1 MRVAVV
7 NLTAGGMS
15 GGYPKYLANIIPR
28 LSRHP
33 DIEAVLCATP
43 ASINLDIKSED
54 PAKVEFIACRPWRL
68 SRIDAELETRIRAF
82 RPDVVYVPVERP
94 FSFEKKPVVI
104 MLQNM
109 EPFICPTRG
118 NPPLQKIKG
127 MLRLRY
133 ARKAVARADRIIA
146 LSNFVRK
153 HLITRYDIPES
164 RIGLV
169 YHGVDMS
176 RDAPSERPAAI
187 PAGWEGSFIFT
198 AGSIRPARGLEDLL
212 GALENLRSRGA
223 GVPPVVIAGEAEPAM
238 ERYRAK
244 LVRRLE
250 KQGLSSKVV
259 WAGRLRAREMAW
271 CYRNCLAFVMTS
283 RVESFGQTAVE
294 ALSHGCACI
303 AATNPCLPEIF
314 RDAALYYLPGHAP
327 ALAGVVRFLVETAT
341 DRDRQTL
348 AGKARR
354 RAADFSWDICA
365 ERTVAELRKALEG
378 SQPGRTT

>member
-1 MRVAVV
+1 MRVAIV

-33 DIEAVLCATP
+33 GIEAVLCATP
-43 ASINLDIKSED
+43 ASINLNMESENL
-54 PAKVEFIACRPWRL
+54 ANVEFIACRPWRIL
-68 SRIDAELETRIRAF
+68 IRDAELEMRIRAF

-94 FSFEKKPVVI
+94 FTFEQKPVVT

-133 ARKAVARADRIIA
+133 ARKAIARADRVIA
-146 LSNFVRK
+146 LSNFVK
-153 HLITRYDIPES
+153 EHLIIRYGIPES
-164 RIGLV
+164 RIGLI

-176 RDAPSERPAAI
+176 QDAPLERPASI
-187 PAGWEGSFIFT
+187 PAGWKGNFIFT

-212 GALENLRSRGA
+212 SALASLRSQGTRL
-223 GVPPVVIAGEAEPAM
+223 PPVLIAGEAEPAM

-244 LVRRLE
+244 LIRWIE
-250 KQGLSSKVV
+250 EHGLSSEVV
-259 WAGRLRAREMAW
+259 WTGRLRASEMAW
-271 CYRNCLAFVMTS
+271 CYRRCLAFVMTS

-294 ALSHGCACI
+294 ALSHGCVCI
-303 AATNPCLPEIF
+303 SATNPCLPEIF
-314 RDAALYYLPGHAP
+314 GDAALYYPPGSVS
-327 ALAGVVRFLVETAT
+327 ALAGAIRFLIETAT
-341 DRDRQTL
+341 DQDRQFL

-365 ERTVAELRKALEG
+365 ERTVAELRKAHEG
-378 SQPGRTT
+378 SQPGRMA